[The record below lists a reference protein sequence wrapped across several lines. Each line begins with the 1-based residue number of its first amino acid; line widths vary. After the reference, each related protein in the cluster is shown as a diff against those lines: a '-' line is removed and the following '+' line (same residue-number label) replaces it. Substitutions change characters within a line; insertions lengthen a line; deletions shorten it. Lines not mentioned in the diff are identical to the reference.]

1 MEINSIV
8 LCSILVFV
16 VGVCSWALWDDKR
29 KKAHKRE
36 EKRQQKTPQ
45 KLFGI

>member
-29 KKAHKRE
+29 EKAHKRKE
-36 EKRQQKTPQ
+36 NRRQRTPQ
-45 KLFGI
+45 KPFGI